1 VDHGKLWDPLQDLDD
16 LPAFAAAAAREA
28 EL

>member
-1 VDHGKLWDPLQDLDD
+1 VDHGKLWDALDDLDD
-16 LPAFAAAAAREA
+16 LRAFAAAAAREP